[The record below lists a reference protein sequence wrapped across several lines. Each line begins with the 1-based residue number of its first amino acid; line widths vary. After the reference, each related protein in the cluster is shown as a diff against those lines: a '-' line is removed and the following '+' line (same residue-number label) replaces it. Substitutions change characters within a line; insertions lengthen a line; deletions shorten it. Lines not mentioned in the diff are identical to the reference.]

1 MEQTSTHKHHEY
13 SIKVIMTVLLA
24 GAFVAILNQTLL
36 ATALPHIMADLK
48 IDATKAQWLTTVFM
62 LVNGIMIPVTAF
74 LIGKFSTRG
83 LFLTAMGLF
92 AIGTGVAAIS
102 PTFSL
107 LLVGRVLQAAGA
119 GIMLPLMQTILLL
132 MFPIEKRGSAMGMV
146 GLVIAFAPAIGPT
159 LSGWIVDSYSWRYL
173 FYLIFPIAV
182 IDIIFAYFALKNVT
196 ERKNPTLD
204 VLSIILSTLGF
215 GGLLFGFSNAG
226 SNGWGSL
233 SVLAPLIVGIVTL
246 VLFIVRQFKLKEP
259 ILEFRVF
266 KNPIFTLTTI
276 IAMIVFTAMIGG
288 ATILPLYIQGMLH
301 YSALRS
307 GLILLP
313 GAILM
318 GIMSPITGRIF
329 DKVGARGL
337 SLVGTALLTI
347 GTLPFV
353 ILDDHTSITLI
364 TIMYAVRMLGMA
376 MVMMPLTTAGLN
388 QLPRELIT
396 HGTAMNNTMR
406 QVAGAIG
413 TAVLITVMSSA
424 TKNAETADQM
434 MAQIHGVNMAFLV
447 TAVLAFVALLMS
459 IFVKGSRKS
468 ALSK

>member
-13 SIKVIMTVLLA
+13 SVKVIMTVLLA

-173 FYLIFPIAV
+173 FYLIFPIAI

-246 VLFIVRQFKLKEP
+246 VLFIVRQFKLK
-259 ILEFRVF
+259 
-266 KNPIFTLTTI
+266 
-276 IAMIVFTAMIGG
+276 
-288 ATILPLYIQGMLH
+288 
-301 YSALRS
+301 
-307 GLILLP
+307 
-313 GAILM
+313 
-318 GIMSPITGRIF
+318 
-329 DKVGARGL
+329 
-337 SLVGTALLTI
+337 
-347 GTLPFV
+347 
-353 ILDDHTSITLI
+353 
-364 TIMYAVRMLGMA
+364 
-376 MVMMPLTTAGLN
+376 N
-388 QLPRELIT
+388 Q
-396 HGTAMNNTMR
+396 
-406 QVAGAIG
+406 
-413 TAVLITVMSSA
+413 
-424 TKNAETADQM
+424 
-434 MAQIHGVNMAFLV
+434 F
-447 TAVLAFVALLMS
+447 
-459 IFVKGSRKS
+459 
-468 ALSK
+468 